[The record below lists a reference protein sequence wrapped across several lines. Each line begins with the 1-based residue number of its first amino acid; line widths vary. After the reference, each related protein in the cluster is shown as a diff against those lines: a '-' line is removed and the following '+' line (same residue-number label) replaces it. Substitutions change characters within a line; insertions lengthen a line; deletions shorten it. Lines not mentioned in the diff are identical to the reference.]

1 MSGKMITM
9 VAKIADLHVMTILMP
24 NVSKN
29 HAPMSRLP
37 DVAHG

>member
-9 VAKIADLHVMTILMP
+9 VAKMADHQVITIRMP
-24 NVSKN
+24 KVSST